1 MSSGDTSSLVYALIV
16 LVMVASGLFA
26 RKLPIGQTLKFAG
39 AWIGIFT
46 AGFVLFSFG
55 GEAGGVWARL
65 SADFNP
71 SAPRVKD
78 GTVRI
83 AKGDD
88 GHFHVDSQINGRSVS
103 FLIDSG
109 ATTTALSVGSAQAGG
124 VEVSQS
130 GFPVSIDTANGST
143 TARRARIA
151 ALTIG
156 PIVREDFPVLV
167 SESFGDENLLGMD
180 FLSSLKGWRV
190 EGETMVLNP

>member
-1 MSSGDTSSLVYALIV
+1 
-16 LVMVASGLFA
+16 MVTSGLFA

-39 AWIGIFT
+39 AWIGIFA
-46 AGFVLFSFG
+46 AGFVLFSFR
-55 GEAGGVWARL
+55 GEAGGVWQRL
-65 SADFNP
+65 TADFNP

-88 GHFHVDSQINGRSVS
+88 GHFHVNSQINGRSVS

-109 ATTTALSVGSAQAGG
+109 ATTTALSVGSAQTGG

>member
-1 MSSGDTSSLVYALIV
+1 
-16 LVMVASGLFA
+16 MVASGLFA

-39 AWIGIFT
+39 AWIGIFA
-46 AGFVLFSFG
+46 AGFVLFSFR
-55 GEAGGVWARL
+55 GEAGAVWQRL
-65 SADFNP
+65 TADFNP

-151 ALTIG
+151 ALIIG

-167 SESFGDENLLGMD
+167 SESFGEVNLLGMD